1 MAIFKVSK
9 VRISNYEPEVSIIL
23 DYDELER
30 IFIALDEQVAI
41 DAEVSMV
48 SVNNMSLMAKLSLLD
63 NE

>member
-30 IFIALDEQVAI
+30 IFICLLYTSDAADE
-41 DAEVSMV
+41 
-48 SVNNMSLMAKLSLLD
+48 
-63 NE
+63 